1 MSVETGGPVTGG
13 LLLPKEKERE
23 ELMHGGTIYWGLISF
38 RDSHSRD
45 EEVKRF
51 IAERMILLDDKLR
64 SQAETICALLKEAEH
79 GRRINR
85 AFHAR
90 SVHGA
95 LR

>member
-23 ELMHGGTIYWGLISF
+23 ELMHGGKIYWGLISF

-51 IAERMILLDDKLR
+51 IADYM
-64 SQAETICALLKEAEH
+64 SQP
-79 GRRINR
+79 N
-85 AFHAR
+85 
-90 SVHGA
+90 
-95 LR
+95 